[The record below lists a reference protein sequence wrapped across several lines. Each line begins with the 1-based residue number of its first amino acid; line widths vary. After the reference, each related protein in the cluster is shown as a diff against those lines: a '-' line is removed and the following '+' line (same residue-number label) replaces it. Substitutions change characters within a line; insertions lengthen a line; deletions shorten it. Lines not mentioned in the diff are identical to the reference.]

1 MPDLDTSAASLRQG
15 ASEIAAA
22 IAMAEKQRQQDGE
35 AFLRIDTAV
44 MQRVEAMFLALA
56 AEKESPGHEP
66 YAWWAETGTAGTGE
80 GCSRPFWLRD
90 DAVAYWRK
98 HGGYVAPLFRRWGE
112 QPAAAATIPAEILD
126 LATQAV
132 AEALGDSAFDCTRVW
147 EAWSYGTMGPN
158 DFTEVHERADEI
170 AAAALKV
177 AYPAIVAAERSRIR
191 QAVFARAML
200 WRDQIIAATTSAEV
214 LAASHM
220 YQAAHHI
227 LDREIDPVQ

>member
-1 MPDLDTSAASLRQG
+1 MGGDAMSAESTAEGIRGAIRLIENDPATIGGCGAIAVLRRCLEDL
-15 ASEIAAA
+15 AAA
-22 IAMAEKQRQQDGE
+22 QAD
-35 AFLRIDTAV
+35 AV
-44 MQRVEAMFLALA
+44 RDALD
-56 AEKESPGHEP
+56 EKE
-66 YAWWAETGTAGTGE
+66 AI
-80 GCSRPFWLRD
+80 
-90 DAVAYWRK
+90 
-98 HGGYVAPLFRRWGE
+98 
-112 QPAAAATIPAEILD
+112 AATIPAEILD

-170 AAAALKV
+170 AAAALAA
-177 AYPAIVAAERSRIR
+177 AYPAIAAAERSRIR